1 MLSWIIV
8 ITYFLQDLNR
18 CYRHFILLFA
28 GQFLKRSAMLVINQ
42 DPAVHLVGKARAP
55 AQSSTPAVAREMIS
69 GMVTVFCY
77 IEPGSLRLLK
87 VPLGPCHGLGR

>member
-1 MLSWIIV
+1 LLSHIFFKIETDV
-8 ITYFLQDLNR
+8 LGISF
-18 CYRHFILLFA
+18 HFIVA

-69 GMVTVFCY
+69 GMVTVFLVVCY
-77 IEPGSLRLLK
+77 IEPGSLS
-87 VPLGPCHGLGR
+87 PADC